1 MNAGQADKGI
11 DAGQSDQSE
20 PTARAQR
27 RLRSWVRRIRPTGRR
42 TQLSERR
49 GPSALVALIAAGAVA
64 LLGSISPGPLMAGAP
79 PRAAGPTD
87 GPALPLHLGPF
98 DDRSLEPFLDPEQL
112 EAVPVGPE
120 DVAEPIEMVLNS
132 SPIVDE
138 LGQSGIPGVAV
149 KAYQQAAAR
158 LATGDP
164 SCGLRW
170 TLLAAIG
177 RVESNHGRFGGAQL
191 REDGYGT
198 KRIRGIPLD
207 GRPNV
212 AVIRDTDDG
221 ALDGDRVY
229 DRAVGPMQFIPST
242 WRSVAVDGNGDELTD
257 PNNTFDAA
265 LGAGVYLCAGDTDLR
280 ELDDRIRAV
289 RRYNNA
295 DEYVRLV
302 LRLAE
307 MYEEGGVEIVESV
320 PEPAGPPLTVDR
332 PDGIASSPSLP
343 DAPSASRSSAIPT
356 TPQTGGMPSRNGGG
370 TPSTTPRQS
379 SAPASPNGAPDEPSS
394 APKTGEDETRQ
405 PSESNT
411 ADRTPEP
418 SSAPSSEPSVPD
430 STPSPGPSIT
440 DSGEPGD
447 GLTTSPSSP
456 PSVSEP
462 DAASSAAVGWAPAMR
477 EVVLAI
483 LGES

>member
-1 MNAGQADKGI
+1 M
-11 DAGQSDQSE
+11 
-20 PTARAQR
+20 
-27 RLRSWVRRIRPTGRR
+27 V
-42 TQLSERR
+42 
-49 GPSALVALIAAGAVA
+49 AGAVA
-64 LLGSISPGPLMAGAP
+64 LLGSISAGPLMAEAP

-87 GPALPLHLGPF
+87 RPAVPPDLGPF

-112 EAVPVGPE
+112 DAVPVGPE

-132 SPIVDE
+132 SPIVDA

-158 LATGDP
+158 LATSDP

-212 AVIRDTDDG
+212 AVIRDTDGG
-221 ALDGDRVY
+221 ALDGDRFY

-242 WRSVAVDGNGDELTD
+242 WRSVAVDGNGDELPD
-257 PNNTFDAA
+257 PNNIFDAA

-307 MYEEGGVEIVESV
+307 LYEKGGVEIVESV
-320 PEPAGPPLTVDR
+320 PEPAGPPQTDDR
-332 PDGIASSPSLP
+332 PDGIATSPSSP
-343 DAPSASRSSAIPT
+343 DALAASPSYAVPT
-356 TPQTGGMPSRNGGG
+356 TPQTGGMPNLNGGG
-370 TPSTTPRQS
+370 TSPTSPRTS
-379 SAPASPNGAPDEPSS
+379 SAPASPNAAPDEPSS
-394 APKTGEDETRQ
+394 APKTGEDETPQ
-405 PSESNT
+405 PSQSNT
-411 ADRTPEP
+411 AGSTPEP
-418 SSAPSSEPSVPD
+418 SPAPSSEPSVPD

-440 DSGEPGD
+440 DSGEPGE
-447 GLTTSPSSP
+447 GLTTSPSSSP
-456 PSVSEP
+456 RVSEP

-483 LGES
+483 LGEA

>member
-1 MNAGQADKGI
+1 M
-11 DAGQSDQSE
+11 
-20 PTARAQR
+20 
-27 RLRSWVRRIRPTGRR
+27 L
-42 TQLSERR
+42 
-49 GPSALVALIAAGAVA
+49 AGAVA
-64 LLGSISPGPLMAGAP
+64 LLGSISAGPLMAEAP
-79 PRAAGPTD
+79 PSAPGPTD
-87 GPALPLHLGPF
+87 RPAGPPDLGPF
-98 DDRSLEPFLDPEQL
+98 DDRSLEPFLDPKQL

-120 DVAEPIEMVLNS
+120 DVAEPIEMALNS

-138 LGQSGIPGVAV
+138 LGQSGIPGVAL

-158 LATGDP
+158 LTTSDP

-177 RVESNHGRFGGAQL
+177 RIESNHGRFGGAQL

-212 AVIRDTDDG
+212 ALIRDTDNG

-242 WRSVAVDGNGDELTD
+242 WRSVAADGNGDELPD
-257 PNNTFDAA
+257 PNDIFDAA
-265 LGAGVYLCAGDTDLR
+265 LGAGVYLCAGDTNLR
-280 ELDDRIRAV
+280 ELADQIRAV

-302 LRLAE
+302 LRLAAT
-307 MYEEGGVEIVESV
+307 YEKGGVEIVESV
-320 PEPAGPPLTVDR
+320 PVPTGPPQTDDR
-332 PDGIASSPSLP
+332 PDGIASSPSP
-343 DAPSASRSSAIPT
+343 DAPSASPSAALPT
-356 TPQTGGMPSRNGGG
+356 TPQTGGLPSRNGDG
-370 TPSTTPRQS
+370 TPPTSPRPS
-379 SAPASPNGAPDEPSS
+379 SAPASPNAPDEPSS
-394 APKTGEDETRQ
+394 APKTEEEQTTQ
-405 PSESNT
+405 PSQTNT
-411 ADRTPEP
+411 TDHTPEP

-430 STPSPGPSIT
+430 PTPSSGPSIT
-440 DSGEPGD
+440 DSGESGQGP
-447 GLTTSPSSP
+447 TTSPSP
-456 PSVSEP
+456 QPSMSGP

-483 LGES
+483 LGKS